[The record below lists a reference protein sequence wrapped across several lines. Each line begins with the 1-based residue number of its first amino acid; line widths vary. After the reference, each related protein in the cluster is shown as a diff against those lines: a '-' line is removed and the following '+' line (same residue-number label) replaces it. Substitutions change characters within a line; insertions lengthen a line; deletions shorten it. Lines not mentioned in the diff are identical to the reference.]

1 MRLKKILKLSLFNLN
16 TYVIGGPENIQERH
30 LLSSE
35 TKSEA
40 LVRFVD
46 IFSSLGLD
54 VFQLRFKNSSDDDF
68 LKLAIEIVR
77 VLKNTNCK
85 LCINDNVK
93 VVNKLSNNV
102 DILHIGQ
109 NDMEPQLAKK
119 KINSNI
125 KIGLSITGF
134 DQIQNIPDF
143 INYIGVGPVFPT
155 NSKTDASNAM
165 GEVILEEI
173 VKKVDIPVVAI
184 GGIKLKNINKLKSMG
199 VSGFAMIS
207 EIFSSIDPEKKFKEF
222 KKLAK

>member
-1 MRLKKILKLSLFNLN
+1 MNSFKLN
-16 TYVIGGPENIQERH
+16 TYVIGGPDNIQEKH
-30 LLSSE
+30 LLPFE

-40 LVRFVD
+40 LVRFVN

-54 VFQLRFKNSSDDDF
+54 VFQLRFKNSSDYDF
-68 LKLAIEIVR
+68 LNLANEIVK

-85 LCINDNVK
+85 FCINDNVQI
-93 VVNKLSNNV
+93 VNRLHNNV

-109 NDMEPQLAKK
+109 NDMNPEQAKN
-119 KINSNI
+119 KISSRV
-125 KIGLSITGF
+125 KVGLSITEF
-134 DQIQNIPDF
+134 NQIYNIPNF
-143 INYIGVGPVFPT
+143 IHYIGVGPVFPT
-155 NSKTDASNAM
+155 DTKTDASNAM
-165 GEVILEEI
+165 GETILEEI

-184 GGIKLKNINKLKSMG
+184 GGVKLENINKLRSIG

>member
-119 KINSNI
+119 KLI
-125 KIGLSITGF
+125 
-134 DQIQNIPDF
+134 
-143 INYIGVGPVFPT
+143 
-155 NSKTDASNAM
+155 
-165 GEVILEEI
+165 VI
-173 VKKVDIPVVAI
+173 
-184 GGIKLKNINKLKSMG
+184 
-199 VSGFAMIS
+199 
-207 EIFSSIDPEKKFKEF
+207 
-222 KKLAK
+222 

>member
-1 MRLKKILKLSLFNLN
+1 MSSFNLN
-16 TYVIGGPENIQERH
+16 TYVIGGPENIDERH
-30 LLSSE
+30 LLPSE

-68 LKLAIEIVR
+68 LKLASEIVQ

-85 LCINDNVK
+85 LCINDNVHI
-93 VVNKLSNNV
+93 VNKLTNDV
-102 DILHIGQ
+102 HILHIGQ

-119 KINSNI
+119 KINSNV
-125 KIGLSITGF
+125 KIGLSITDF

-143 INYIGVGPVFPT
+143 IDYIGVGPVFPT
-155 NSKTDASNAM
+155 NSKTDASNVM

-207 EIFSSIDPEKKFKEF
+207 EIFSSINPEKKFKEF
-222 KKLAK
+222 KKIAK

>member
-1 MRLKKILKLSLFNLN
+1 MSSFNLN

-30 LLSSE
+30 LLPSE

-68 LKLAIEIVR
+68 LKLASEIVQ

-85 LCINDNVK
+85 LCINDNVHI
-93 VVNKLSNNV
+93 VNKLTNNV
-102 DILHIGQ
+102 HILHIGQ

-119 KINSNI
+119 KINSNV
-125 KIGLSITGF
+125 KIGLSITDF

-143 INYIGVGPVFPT
+143 IDYIGVGPVFPT

-173 VKKVDIPVVAI
+173 IKKVDIPVVAI
-184 GGIKLKNINKLKSMG
+184 GGIKLKNINQLKSMG

-207 EIFSSIDPEKKFKEF
+207 EIFSSINPEKKFKEF

>member
-1 MRLKKILKLSLFNLN
+1 MNLFNLN

-30 LLSSE
+30 LLPYE

-40 LVRFVD
+40 LVRFAS

-54 VFQLRFKNSSDDDF
+54 VFQLRLKNSNTCDF
-68 LKLAIEIVR
+68 LKLANKMLE

-85 LCINDNVK
+85 LCINDNVE
-93 VVNKLSNNV
+93 VVTKLANDV

-109 NDMEPQLAKK
+109 NDMDPELAKN
-119 KINSNI
+119 KISS
-125 KIGLSITGF
+125 KVKVGLSIPAL
-134 DQIQNIPDF
+134 DQIQNIPNF
-143 INYIGVGPVFPT
+143 INYIGVGPIFPT
-155 NSKTDASNAM
+155 ESKTDASKVM
-165 GEVILEEI
+165 GELILEEI
-173 VKKVDIPVVAI
+173 IKKVDIPVVAI

>member
-1 MRLKKILKLSLFNLN
+1 MNLFNLN

-30 LLSSE
+30 LLPSE

-40 LVRFVD
+40 LVRFAG

-54 VFQLRFKNSSDDDF
+54 VFQLRLKNSNTYDF
-68 LKLAIEIVR
+68 LKLANEILE

-85 LCINDNVK
+85 LCINDNVE
-93 VVNKLSNNV
+93 VVNKLANDV

-109 NDMEPQLAKK
+109 NDMDPELAKN
-119 KINSNI
+119 KISSKV
-125 KIGLSITGF
+125 KIGLSITDI
-134 DQIQNIPDF
+134 DQIHNIPKF
-143 INYIGVGPVFPT
+143 IDYIGVGPVFPT
-155 NSKTDASNAM
+155 NSKDDASNAM
-165 GEVILEEI
+165 GELILEEI

-222 KKLAK
+222 KKIAK

>member
-1 MRLKKILKLSLFNLN
+1 MSSFNLN

-30 LLSSE
+30 LLPSE
-35 TKSEA
+35 TKSTA
-40 LVRFVD
+40 LVRFVSL
-46 IFSSLGLD
+46 FSSLGLD

-68 LKLAIEIVR
+68 LKLASEIVQ

-85 LCINDNVK
+85 LCINDNVHI
-93 VVNKLSNNV
+93 VNKLTNDV
-102 DILHIGQ
+102 HILHIGQ

-119 KINSNI
+119 KINSNV
-125 KIGLSITGF
+125 KIGLSITDF

-155 NSKTDASNAM
+155 NSKTDSSNAM
-165 GEVILEEI
+165 GELILEEI

-184 GGIKLKNINKLKSMG
+184 GGIKLKNINKLKSIG

>member
-1 MRLKKILKLSLFNLN
+1 LKKILKLSLFNLN